1 MKKVESIVRTAKLED
16 IVKAVEELDISGM
29 SMSPIAGYG
38 KQKGQDLIDSD
49 IYEGNEIKFK
59 EKLKIEIVVEDEK
72 VDSLLDVLSEAA
84 RTDKIGDGKIFVYTV
99 DQVLRIRTGEINNEA
114 I

>member
-1 MKKVESIVRTAKLED
+1 MKKVESIVRTAKLEY
-16 IVKAVEELDISGM
+16 IVKAVEELGISGM